1 MNSTVRPYTGGWY
14 RIRQTS
20 FHVLRNL
27 NMLLYKLNND
37 ILVPVLLQ
45 DINASLVVDW
55 KIYGWHSL
63 RVLSYPLHSTRIL
76 GLSANC
82 PCRCLSIIPERLSNK
97 QRSIRCLLKS
107 FKLNFYKKSM
117 TNPKYLCNSR
127 PGILQRLTLQI
138 VQRRLQSK
146 TGQLP
151 GRLLHISVSDIASR
165 RHLRTVS
172 RHHLTV
178 GLPLYRLST
187 FGLLC
192 HRSGTLYRTVS
203 HSRRSA
209 AAAAASCNY

>member
-1 MNSTVRPYTGGWY
+1 MDGIHLEYFHIRYTQRGSSVYQLTVHVDVFLSFQNACQTNSG
-14 RIRQTS
+14 
-20 FHVLRNL
+20 
-27 NMLLYKLNND
+27 
-37 ILVPVLLQ
+37 
-45 DINASLVVDW
+45 A
-55 KIYGWHSL
+55 
-63 RVLSYPLHSTRIL
+63 
-76 GLSANC
+76 
-82 PCRCLSIIPERLSNK
+82 
-97 QRSIRCLLKS
+97 IRCLLKS
-107 FKLNFYKKSM
+107 FKLNLYKKSM

-127 PGILQRLTLQI
+127 PGILQHLTLQI

-209 AAAAASCNY
+209 AAAAAAAAAASCNY